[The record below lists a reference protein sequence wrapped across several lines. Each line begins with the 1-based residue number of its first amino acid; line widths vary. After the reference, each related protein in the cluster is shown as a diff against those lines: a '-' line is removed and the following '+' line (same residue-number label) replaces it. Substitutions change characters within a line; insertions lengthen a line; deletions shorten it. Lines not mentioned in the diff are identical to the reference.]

1 MLLLFRSLQLEV
13 HTDDDE
19 DEIPPPMLDE
29 EVLKLAADH
38 RDSIFS
44 LDDLT
49 WPMISLSCDCIHSLP
64 HTPGKYSDRMQE
76 LNKEPF

>member
-1 MLLLFRSLQLEV
+1 LEV

-19 DEIPPPMLDE
+19 DDIPPPMLDE
-29 EVLKLAADH
+29 EVLRLAADH

-49 WPMISLSCDCIHSLP
+49 
-64 HTPGKYSDRMQE
+64 
-76 LNKEPF
+76 